1 MRLTGLL
8 FSLLF
13 SLLISAA
20 AIAGPAHVPE
30 LPPADNLQQQAS
42 EAQAANKPLVLLF
55 SLPDCAYCKVVR
67 QNYLWPMLRES
78 TAADRPV
85 IRELMMTGRQPIRD
99 FDGSPTTPAALAKR
113 YDVQVSP
120 TLVFVDATGEMLS
133 DPLVGGDSHFYLAY
147 LDRAFEQSRKKL
159 NSRQPRR

>member
-8 FSLLF
+8 FSLMM
-13 SLLISAA
+13 SAS
-20 AIAGPAHVPE
+20 AIAGSAHVPD
-30 LPPADNLQQQAS
+30 LPPADNLQQQAA

-78 TAADRPV
+78 PAAERPV
-85 IRELMMTGRQPIRD
+85 IRELTMTGRQAIRD
-99 FDGSPTTPAALAKR
+99 FDGSPTTPAALARR

-120 TLVFVDATGEMLS
+120 TLVFVDASGEMLT
-133 DPLVGGDSHFYLAY
+133 DPLVGGESQFYLAY
-147 LDRAFEQSRKKL
+147 LDRAFDQSRKKL
-159 NSRQPRR
+159 NARQSRR